1 VSAKSKGKILV
12 IRGGAIGDFILT
24 LPVLSALRK
33 QFPESSLEVL
43 GYPHIAQLAVAGGL
57 ADAVRPIE
65 SRPMASFF
73 ARDGELDFELAV
85 YFSRFALTISYLYD
99 PDEIL
104 KENIQRSSNTQ
115 FIIGPHR
122 PDEGGRSHATEVFL
136 KPLEQLTIFG
146 ADTAPR
152 LEIQLAPDNAMP
164 AGKWL
169 AVHPGSGSEGK
180 NWPERKWAELLPM
193 IVANSDL
200 NLLLIGGEAEG
211 KRLEALA
218 STIPAQRLMVA
229 RNIQLPALAQR
240 MKQCLAF
247 IGHDSGISHL
257 AAALDL
263 PGLILWG
270 YSAQHIWRP
279 KSEKLIIVREPK
291 GLFVLSVPQVMT
303 QLASLLK
310 TPVTAG

>member
-1 VSAKSKGKILV
+1 LSAKSKAKILV

-24 LPVLSALRK
+24 LPVFAALRQ

-43 GYPHIAQLAVAGGL
+43 GYPQIAQLAVAGGL
-57 ADAVRPIE
+57 ADSVRAIE
-65 SRPMASFF
+65 SRPMAGFF
-73 ARDGELDFELAV
+73 ARGMDLDFDLSV
-85 YFSRFALTISYLYD
+85 YFSRFIITISYLYD

-104 KENIQRSSNTQ
+104 KENIERCSHTQ

-122 PDEGGRSHATEVFL
+122 PDEGGRAHATEAFL
-136 KPLEQLTIFG
+136 KPLEKLTIFG
-146 ADTAPR
+146 AETAPR
-152 LEIQLAPDNAMP
+152 LNIPLAPDNALP
-164 AGKWL
+164 PGKWL

-193 IVANSDL
+193 VVANTDL
-200 NLLLIGGEAEG
+200 NILLIGGEAEG
-211 KRLEALA
+211 ERLGMLSATL
-218 STIPAQRLMVA
+218 PAARMKLA
-229 RNIQLPALAQR
+229 RNLPLPALAQQ
-240 MKQCLAF
+240 MKQCTAF

-279 KSEKLIIVREPK
+279 KSDKLIIVREPK
-291 GLFVLSVPQVMT
+291 GLFILPVQQVMV
-303 QLASLLK
+303 QLTSLLNTSVK
-310 TPVTAG
+310 NG